1 MLQASDSWIIP
12 RYENGLK
19 FQVAVVVVV
28 VVLKLIGFVYVSDI
42 GQIRLSR
49 LARKPSQGKVRLLYY
64 DSRKRRRP
72 RNIFKDVDVM

>member
-19 FQVAVVVVV
+19 FQVAVVVV

>member
-28 VVLKLIGFVYVSDI
+28 VLKLIGFVYVSDI
-42 GQIRLSR
+42 GQIRLPENLPKEKCGCFTTTR
-49 LARKPSQGKVRLLYY
+49 E
-64 DSRKRRRP
+64 
-72 RNIFKDVDVM
+72 KDVVLVTSLKTSM